1 MAERLVFFFP
11 RVNMIDKLYET
22 IGGNRTIWAATESFY
37 RRVLEDEILRPF
49 FANVDMAHLQS
60 GQSMFVSMLLGGRMV
75 YTGKEISAAHADVRM
90 QGITDVHFD
99 AFLGHFREAL
109 DEVGVKPDEAA
120 KVLELLEEK
129 RSAVLARG
137 ASAGT

>member
-1 MAERLVFFFP
+1 
-11 RVNMIDKLYET
+11 MIDKLYET

-37 RRVLEDEILRPF
+37 RRVLEDETLRPF
-49 FANVDMAHLQS
+49 FANTDMAHLQS

-90 QGITDVHFD
+90 QGITDAHFD
-99 AFLGHFREAL
+99 AFLAHFRAAL

-120 KVLELLEEK
+120 KVMELLEEK

-137 ASAGT
+137 AGAEK